1 MSFDVAAESYDRFMG
16 GWSRQL
22 SPLLADLA
30 EVAAGQRV
38 LDVGCGPGSL
48 IGELVARVGAENLAA
63 IDPSPPFVEAARARY
78 PGVDVRLGSAELL
91 PFHARTF
98 DAALA
103 QLVVHF
109 MRDPV
114 AGIREM
120 ARVAKHGGVVAACV
134 WDFGGDRGPLGP
146 FWPAAREIRPDV
158 DDESHRAGARQGH
171 LVQLFTDAGL
181 EDVGEV
187 ELAVTRTY
195 PSFEEW
201 WTTFTRGVGP
211 AGTFSASLHPGEKS
225 TLEARCRELLP
236 VGSFTLTAHA
246 WAARGRAR

>member
-211 AGTFSASLHPGEKS
+211 AGTFYASLDPGEQS